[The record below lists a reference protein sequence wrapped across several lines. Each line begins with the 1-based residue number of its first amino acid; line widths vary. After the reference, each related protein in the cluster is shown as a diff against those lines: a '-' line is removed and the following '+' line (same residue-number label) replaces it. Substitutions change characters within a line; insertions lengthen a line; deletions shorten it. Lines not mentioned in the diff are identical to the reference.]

1 MPRCRLRKRK
11 INLFTYTNT
20 RTHTHIHT
28 HRHTHTHTHKHI
40 NTHQIKAE
48 KEELKARLL
57 ETEEAAEGNN
67 VTCLQLR
74 TELEETKAANE
85 ILASEVHKI
94 KKFKYIGNKRK

>member
-1 MPRCRLRKRK
+1 M
-11 INLFTYTNT
+11 
-20 RTHTHIHT
+20 
-28 HRHTHTHTHKHI
+28 
-40 NTHQIKAE
+40 
-48 KEELKARLL
+48 L